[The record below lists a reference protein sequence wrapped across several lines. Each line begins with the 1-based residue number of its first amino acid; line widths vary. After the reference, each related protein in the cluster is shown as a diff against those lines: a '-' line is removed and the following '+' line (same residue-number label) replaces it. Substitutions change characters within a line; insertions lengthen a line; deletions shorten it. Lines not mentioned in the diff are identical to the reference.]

1 MNEELLNGG
10 SAELTVNEKC
20 KAEMLTAAKWAK
32 FLCIMGCI
40 AMGIMLLC
48 AILLIA
54 LGSALGSFLGIHY
67 GSGVGFLYLVIA
79 LIYIYPIIKGFQFAN
94 ATKVACLSDD
104 EQQLARGMEGLSS
117 LLKFFGIL
125 TIICIV
131 LYLFIFLFAGAA
143 AVMLKG

>member
-10 SAELTVNEKC
+10 SAELTANEKC

-54 LGSALGSFLGIHY
+54 LGTALGSALGMDY
-67 GSGVGFLYLVIA
+67 GPGLGFLYLVIA

-94 ATKVACLSDD
+94 ATKAACLSDD
-104 EQQLARGMEGLSS
+104 EQQLAHGMEGLSS
-117 LLKFFGIL
+117 LVKFLGIL

-131 LYLFIFLFAGAA
+131 LYFVIILFAGAA